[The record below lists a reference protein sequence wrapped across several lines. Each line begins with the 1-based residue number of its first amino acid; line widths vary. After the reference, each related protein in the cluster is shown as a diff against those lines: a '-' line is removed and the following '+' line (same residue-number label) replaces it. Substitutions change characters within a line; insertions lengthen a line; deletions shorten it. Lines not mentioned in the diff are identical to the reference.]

1 MEYTTKRSSTD
12 SGAKMPEDRSRQHAG
27 AITRRPIRPGDE
39 GFLYE
44 VYAST
49 RLDELV
55 ALGWSDAQ
63 RKAFL
68 RMQFTAQH
76 QSYLAQFPAADFQII
91 LWHGSPIG
99 RLYIE
104 PRHDEIRGIDIAILP
119 EYRQAGLGTA
129 IIQDLLAKAAR
140 EHKPFR
146 IHVEKFN
153 RAQNLYKHL
162 GFTTLADDGMYL
174 FMEWQPGPP

>member
-1 MEYTTKRSSTD
+1 
-12 SGAKMPEDRSRQHAG
+12 MPECHSPFEEALTFR
-27 AITRRPIRPGDE
+27 AIHPDDE
-39 GFLYE
+39 AFLYA

-49 RLDELV
+49 RQDEL
-55 ALGWSDAQ
+55 APLGWPAAEQ
-63 RKAFL
+63 QAFL
-68 RMQFTAQH
+68 KMQFAAQW
-76 QSYLAQFPAADFQII
+76 QSYRAQFPTADFQMI
-91 LWHGSPIG
+91 LWDGSPIG

-104 PRHDEIRGIDIAILP
+104 RRHDEIRGIDIALLP

-153 RAQNLYKHL
+153 RAQHLYTRL

-174 FMEWQPGPP
+174 LMEWRPDPR